1 MARAGSDSYLNKL
14 PTNMYNVTHTHHPLA
29 APKVIAT
36 IDELSAGALEA
47 ALATLAGHRAKILS
61 FEIDEDDGNFAN
73 AFSDRGEV
81 YAIEKE
87 VNLSLTGL

>member
-1 MARAGSDSYLNKL
+1 
-14 PTNMYNVTHTHHPLA
+14 MYNVTHTHHPLS

-36 IDELSAGALEA
+36 IDELSAVAIEE
-47 ALATLAGHRAKILS
+47 ALATLAGHHAKILS
-61 FEIDEDDGNFAN
+61 FEVDEDDCNFAN
-73 AFSDRGEV
+73 AFSARGEV